1 MNPDSPIIL
10 AVDTNDLNAAAS
22 LITKTQASV
31 GVYKLGLEFYL
42 AHGKTG
48 IDFLRNAC
56 GDFKI
61 FLDLKLHDI
70 PNTVTKACAS
80 VAPLRPTILTVHAA
94 GGSEMIKGAARAL
107 PDTRI
112 AAVTV
117 LTSLSQEEVDALGFA
132 ASIPNLVNSLAH
144 RSVDSGA
151 TAIVCSPWE
160 VSTLRASLPSEI
172 SLITPGVR
180 PHNSGTD
187 DQSRTMTPFEAHKAG
202 ADFLV
207 IGRPITAA
215 SDPGEAAAS
224 ILATLV

>member
-1 MNPDSPIIL
+1 MIDYEDSGECWGLQIRF
-10 AVDTNDLNAAAS
+10 
-22 LITKTQASV
+22 
-31 GVYKLGLEFYL
+31 GVLFSTWKGWDRLFAEC
-42 AHGKTG
+42 
-48 IDFLRNAC
+48 LRR
-56 GDFKI
+56 FQ
-61 FLDLKLHDI
+61 DI
-70 PNTVTKACAS
+70 S
-80 VAPLRPTILTVHAA
+80 
-94 GGSEMIKGAARAL
+94 GFL